1 MDAFVAQVRER
12 SDILG
17 VVASYVPLKRKG
29 GRYWGCCPFHSE
41 KTPSFSVVP
50 DEGFFYCFGCHAG
63 GNVFKFISMIEN
75 VSYFDAIR
83 MQAEKLGIEMPERE
97 KSEKELAR
105 ERKLDDLRKL
115 AEMAQRFF
123 HNCLVQ
129 TRYGEA
135 GLRYFAGRGVGEAV
149 IEEFGL
155 GFAPDA
161 PGKLHD
167 AFLKRGVSEKLL
179 LECGLV
185 VERQGGVYDKF
196 RNRVMIPIADDRGRV
211 VGFGGRVLGD
221 GKPKYLNSPESS
233 VFNKRMHLYALNYAR
248 SSRKGYLIL
257 CEGYMDVITMHQAGF
272 TNACASLGTALTA
285 EQAGLVRRFA
295 GEVRLLYDSDG
306 AGIGAALRA
315 IPILKEAGIASRV
328 VSLRP
333 HKDPDE
339 FLRAEGAEKF
349 EERLDAAENAFLFE
363 ADQLASGV
371 RRDDPAA
378 WTEFERKLADRLTAI
393 SEPLERRNYTE
404 AAAARFSIPQD
415 ELEDLVRRRAAMG
428 TPAETFRKPRS
439 LRRPDEKE
447 DADVT
452 AQKLMLAYLAA
463 YPEAYQET
471 KDLIDASDFTDP
483 LCSAL
488 SKGLYVQLE
497 EGGPA
502 EARLVAMF
510 DDPEEQSRAAALFH
524 TSIPV
529 QSAAELDRAF
539 TGTVR
544 RMIRSGSEAAMRQA
558 AGQNMAALSRFI
570 ARKKILEQFDR
581 GKLLSLH
588 DPRFEN
594 EKRR

>member
-179 LECGLV
+179 LECG
-185 VERQGGVYDKF
+185 
-196 RNRVMIPIADDRGRV
+196 
-211 VGFGGRVLGD
+211 
-221 GKPKYLNSPESS
+221 S
-233 VFNKRMHLYALNYAR
+233 
-248 SSRKGYLIL
+248 
-257 CEGYMDVITMHQAGF
+257 
-272 TNACASLGTALTA
+272 
-285 EQAGLVRRFA
+285 
-295 GEVRLLYDSDG
+295 
-306 AGIGAALRA
+306 
-315 IPILKEAGIASRV
+315 
-328 VSLRP
+328 
-333 HKDPDE
+333 
-339 FLRAEGAEKF
+339 
-349 EERLDAAENAFLFE
+349 
-363 ADQLASGV
+363 
-371 RRDDPAA
+371 
-378 WTEFERKLADRLTAI
+378 W
-393 SEPLERRNYTE
+393 
-404 AAAARFSIPQD
+404 
-415 ELEDLVRRRAAMG
+415 
-428 TPAETFRKPRS
+428 
-439 LRRPDEKE
+439 
-447 DADVT
+447 
-452 AQKLMLAYLAA
+452 
-463 YPEAYQET
+463 
-471 KDLIDASDFTDP
+471 
-483 LCSAL
+483 SA
-488 SKGLYVQLE
+488 K
-497 EGGPA
+497 A
-502 EARLVAMF
+502 
-510 DDPEEQSRAAALFH
+510 
-524 TSIPV
+524 
-529 QSAAELDRAF
+529 AF
-539 TGTVR
+539 T
-544 RMIRSGSEAAMRQA
+544 INSETA
-558 AGQNMAALSRFI
+558 
-570 ARKKILEQFDR
+570 
-581 GKLLSLH
+581 
-588 DPRFEN
+588 
-594 EKRR
+594 